1 MKTGLKTNLMEDSH
15 KKKKVDLNKTE
26 PLDGSTDGDPRGP
39 AGEERLVDDKL
50 LGDDLDFEI
59 AQKHYDHDELPP
71 GPNDNY

>member
-1 MKTGLKTNLMEDSH
+1 MEDSI
-15 KKKKVDLNKTE
+15 KKKKVDPNKTE
-26 PLDGSTDGDPRGP
+26 PLSGSTDGDPRVP

-59 AQKHYDHDELPP
+59 AQQHNDHEEQPP